1 MLRLRGGCAL
11 ALCAL
16 VAACGNRGAVTF
28 DITSPTNTLYDPV
41 APPATVSEYDI
52 RTATGSLIGIA
63 SAVQGSGDS
72 NGGRLPLGALMPSD
86 APVDVYVTALSGGN
100 LLGEARIRDVSIQ
113 SGKTRKYEADIRKPL
128 IFVGS
133 TLPPEM
139 TAGNALDKVQIL
151 DPNASVDLAA
161 GSGQRAISGM
171 TAGAVSWDGRF
182 LFVANG
188 TALGAFDTGSGTSVS
203 GSLTLPFAPSR
214 LGVAPR
220 DQALVA
226 LDPGMSGLG
235 IISNVAGLEA
245 TPAQAMVKT
254 VSLGQQV
261 GRAIAFS
268 PDGQKM
274 YVLTGGATIDP
285 CSPGTTAPAN
295 AIVVVGIDGTVGG
308 TFTLP
313 GFVSDITVDPATGT
327 LVLADATSGQIAT
340 LDLASASPG
349 SVAPA
354 VLLGGV
360 TCPSAVRVVDGVVFA
375 VTSTRDTTQAN
386 AFVLQRVTLSSGA
399 STALSF
405 TGPTYPIPISSMA
418 STNGDIQ
425 TVNIPVRPVSIE
437 AYELAMTPDGNRA
450 EFATRAH
457 YIESGTKFTFSQEP
471 CIVDL
476 DIVEYGLYAVDVRTG
491 NASYTSRSQL
501 VQSGPTACI
510 DCAPG
515 TIDEEQGDCPPSA
528 GDRPAGLA
536 AAFGP

>member
-1 MLRLRGGCAL
+1 M
-11 ALCAL
+11 
-16 VAACGNRGAVTF
+16 TF

-52 RTATGSLIGIA
+52 RTASGTVIGIA
-63 SAVQGSGDS
+63 SAVQGSGGS
-72 NGGRLPLGALMPSD
+72 SGGRLPLGALTPSD
-86 APVDVYVTALSGGN
+86 TPVDVYVTALSGGN
-100 LLGEARIRDVSIQ
+100 LLGEARIRDVSIET
-113 SGKTRKYEADIRKPL
+113 GKTRKYEADIRKPL

-139 TAGNALDKVQIL
+139 ATGDATAKVQIL
-151 DPNASVDLAA
+151 DPNSSVDLAA
-161 GSGQRAISGM
+161 GSGPRAIAGM

-188 TALGAFDTGSGTSVS
+188 TALGAFDTGSGTSVA
-203 GSLTLPFAPSR
+203 GALTLPFAPSR

-220 DQALVA
+220 DMALVA
-226 LDPGMSGLG
+226 LDPGTSGLAL
-235 IISNVAGLEA
+235 ISDVAGLEA
-245 TPAQAMVKT
+245 TPAQAMAKT
-254 VSLGQQV
+254 VSLNGQV

-268 PDGQKM
+268 PDGLKM
-274 YVLTGGATIDP
+274 YVLTGGTTVDP
-285 CSPGTTAPAN
+285 CSPGPTPAAN
-295 AIVVVGIDGTVGG
+295 GIVVVGVDGTVGG

-313 GFVSDITVDPATGT
+313 GFVSDLTVDPATGT

-340 LDLASASPG
+340 LDLESATPG
-349 SVAPA
+349 NVAPA

-375 VTSTRDTTQAN
+375 VTSTRDMTQPN
-386 AFVLQRVTLSSGA
+386 AFILQRVTLSSGA

-405 TGPTYPIPISSMA
+405 AGPTYSIPIA
-418 STNGDIQ
+418 STASANGDIQ
-425 TVNIPVRPVSIE
+425 TINIPVRPTSLE

-450 EFATRAH
+450 EFAIRAH
-457 YIESGTKFTFSQEP
+457 YVESGTKITFSQEP
-471 CIVDL
+471 CTVNL
-476 DIVEYGLYAVDVRTG
+476 DIIEYGLYAVDVRTG

-501 VQSGPTACI
+501 VQSGPTNACI
-510 DCAPG
+510 ACAAG
-515 TIDEEQGDCPPSA
+515 TIDESDGDCPPAA